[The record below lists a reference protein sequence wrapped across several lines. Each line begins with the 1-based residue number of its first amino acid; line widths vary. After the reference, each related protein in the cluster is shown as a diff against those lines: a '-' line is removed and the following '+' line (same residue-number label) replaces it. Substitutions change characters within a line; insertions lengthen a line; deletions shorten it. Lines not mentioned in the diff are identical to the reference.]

1 MADESTGAGVGTS
14 IDELRLDILVNSNN
28 ASKRI
33 NAVTKSIENLNKAL
47 SKSGNLDKVL
57 GKLNSVSPTTTT
69 GGRTASGGT
78 NRTLRNVG
86 MFATLGKWN
95 YMVNMARYYGRQLA
109 NIVQLSMD
117 YVETQNLWQV
127 ANRENVA
134 LASEFVDKMNKAYGI
149 SEQTL
154 MNYQAIFKN
163 MLSALGDLSDMV
175 STTLSQQLTQLALD
189 FSSLYNVTIAN
200 AMQKFQA
207 VLSGQV
213 RPIRSVSGYDI
224 TENTIYDIYKGMGG
238 EKSMRQ
244 LSQLEKRLLR
254 IYAVFDQMRA
264 TGASGGEQGDLAKTI
279 ESASNQARI
288 MSEQFKEAMTWAGQ
302 MLLMWINSAGL
313 FQKINAM
320 LMTMKEIMK
329 SLAFATGYMADD
341 WSITALDGVEEVN
354 DAVDELTGKLL
365 SFDKFEALNKTDS
378 GGLLGIDPKIEDL
391 ISRISVSMGNIE
403 MEATKISNQW
413 LKQIGLG
420 QEMYRVLNANGDIIE
435 YTAEQ
440 YAQLSEEEKK
450 SFKNVENYR
459 KMNDE
464 LKSTLEIIKSI
475 TISLGIIAVFAII
488 NKIGTLIVSIGKLAF
503 TMKSLNLVLTTGI
516 IYAIVKAVEAFKEGD
531 AWGGIL
537 ATTIGIALVSAFVLL
552 NKTMLITIGTKIA
565 GWATTAM
572 SAIKSFSITLPVASK
587 MLYGLNNTLGFTQV
601 ALSGVIG
608 LLGYLVMDNLFGSM
622 GEDARRIVSPI
633 MLAVSAITALSIALL
648 AYKGILTWGVGL
660 PIILGAVGVGIA
672 SFKAMVSPPAY
683 ATGGFPE
690 DGLFFA
696 NSGEMVGKFSNG
708 KTAVANNDQIV
719 TGITQGVYNAM
730 MAYNAQTQ
738 GKNGSGDV
746 YLDGTKVGKVVAKSS
761 HDEMVRTSLIKANA

>member
-1 MADESTGAGVGTS
+1 MADESTGSGVGTS

-57 GKLNSVSPTTTT
+57 GSLNSVSPTTTT
-69 GGRTASGGT
+69 GGKTTSSGT
-78 NRTLRNVG
+78 NKTLKNVG
-86 MFATLGKWN
+86 IFATLGKWN
-95 YMVNMARYYGRQLA
+95 YMINMARYYGRKLA
-109 NIVQLSMD
+109 DIVQLSMD

-288 MSEQFKEAMTWAGQ
+288 MSEQFKEAMTWTGQ

-341 WSITALDGVEEVN
+341 WSITALDGVEDVN
-354 DAVDELTGKLL
+354 DAVDKLTGKLF
-365 SFDKFEALNKTDS
+365 SFDNFEALNQTDN

-391 ISRISVSMGNIE
+391 ISKINVSMGNIE

-413 LKQIGLG
+413 LNQLGLG
-420 QEMYRVLNANGDIIE
+420 QEMYRVLDANGNIIE

-459 KMNDE
+459 KMSDTLKTILNT
-464 LKSTLEIIKSI
+464 LKSLIIPIGIILGLGIAYKIGKFTTMLLKAVFVTNSLKTGIFLLTSGIISLISSWSNMGTWQKVI
-475 TISLGIIAVFAII
+475 TIF
-488 NKIGTLIVSIGKLAF
+488 
-503 TMKSLNLVLTTGI
+503 
-516 IYAIVKAVEAFKEGD
+516 
-531 AWGGIL
+531 
-537 ATTIGIALVSAFVLL
+537 
-552 NKTMLITIGTKIA
+552 
-565 GWATTAM
+565 
-572 SAIKSFSITLPVASK
+572 
-587 MLYGLNNTLGFTQV
+587 V
-601 ALSGVIG
+601 ALAG
-608 LLGYLVMDNLFGSM
+608 
-622 GEDARRIVSPI
+622 
-633 MLAVSAITALSIALL
+633 AITATAVALHIFKGNWIKAL
-648 AYKGILTWGVGL
+648 AIGATVAGAGLLVGSTLASSL
-660 PIILGAVGVGIA
+660 PKFAD
-672 SFKAMVSPPAY
+672 
-683 ATGGFPE
+683 GGFPE

-696 NSGEMVGKFSNG
+696 NSGEMVGGFSNG
-708 KTAVANNDQIV
+708 KTAVANNAQIV
-719 TGITQGVYNAM
+719 EGIKQGVKDAMIETNTLVRGIYNEM
-730 MAYNAQTQ
+730 GECDNSSSIGFDKSQFVSWLMPEVDNYNRRRGVT
-738 GKNGSGDV
+738 
-746 YLDGTKVGKVVAKSS
+746 
-761 HDEMVRTSLIKANA
+761 I